1 MAKGIVRKIDELG
14 RIVIPKEFRRTY
26 GIQEKDPIG
35 LFVDDD
41 TIYLIKNAEG
51 FHGMVR
57 NLDDL
62 GRYTLPIE
70 VRRSLGYVENQEVDI
85 FIEPLEDA
93 ICIRK
98 SGDYCKI
105 CGDTHDLH
113 DVDISEKEIK
123 VCKRCAVAV
132 TDMVMLKRL

>member
-1 MAKGIVRKIDELG
+1 MAKGIVRKLDELG
-14 RIVIPKEFRRTY
+14 RITIPKEFRRTY
-26 GIQEKDPIG
+26 GIEEKDPLG

-51 FHGMVR
+51 FHGVVR

-70 VRRSLGYVENQEVDI
+70 VRRTLGYIENQEVDI

-105 CGDTHDLH
+105 CGSTQDLH
-113 DVDISEKEIK
+113 SVDIPKKEVK
-123 VCKRCAVAV
+123 VCKCCAVVVA
-132 TDMVMLKRL
+132 DMVFTKEL

>member
-1 MAKGIVRKIDELG
+1 MAKGIVRKLDELG
-14 RIVIPKEFRRTY
+14 RITIPKEFRRTY

-35 LFVDDD
+35 LFVDGD

-51 FHGMVR
+51 FHGVIR

-70 VRRSLGYVENQEVDI
+70 VRRTLGYIENQEVDI

-105 CGDTHDLH
+105 CGSTHDLH
-113 DVDISEKEIK
+113 PVDIPEKEVK

-132 TDMVMLKRL
+132 TDIAVLQRL